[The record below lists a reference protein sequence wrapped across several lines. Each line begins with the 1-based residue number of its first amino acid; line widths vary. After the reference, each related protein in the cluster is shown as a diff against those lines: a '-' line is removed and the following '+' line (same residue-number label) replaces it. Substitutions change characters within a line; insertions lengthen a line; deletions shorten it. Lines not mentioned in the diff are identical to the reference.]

1 MNSTDNDT
9 DLDLLD
15 SAIAGI
21 EGLSPEESATEGKAT
36 RRKRAQ
42 YRPTRDPD
50 EALRL
55 MDKYI
60 ARVVRT
66 RDAWAAVGP
75 SGRCCVGPT
84 LPIAVCM
91 AIVEAR

>member
-1 MNSTDNDT
+1 MNSV
-9 DLDLLD
+9 DLDVLD
-15 SAIAGI
+15 SAVAEI
-21 EGLSPEESATEGKAT
+21 EGSAIANVRSSEEAI
-36 RRKRAQ
+36 RRDRSQ

-55 MDKYI
+55 MNKYI
-60 ARVVRT
+60 ARVVRMK
-66 RDAWAAVGP
+66 DAWVAVGP
-75 SGRCCVGPT
+75 SGRACVGPT

>member
-1 MNSTDNDT
+1 MNSD

-15 SAIAGI
+15 SAIAEI
-21 EGLSPEESATEGKAT
+21 EGSPTATVTSSGEAL
-36 RRKRAQ
+36 RLDRSP

-66 RDAWAAVGP
+66 KDAWAAVGP
-75 SGRCCVGPT
+75 SGRACVGPT
-84 LPIAVCM
+84 LPIAVCI